1 MSFFTLKGFLH
12 CINSADMYDEK
23 CDQEAMITMTVDGG
37 RGILLLEVNPFCSF
51 FFIVGLLNFPFQ
63 CTYTAIFVLSN

>member
-1 MSFFTLKGFLH
+1 MRLDNLFLFLLKCCFH
-12 CINSADMYDEK
+12 CHSCINPADMYDEK

-51 FFIVGLLNFPFQ
+51 FLLLGF
-63 CTYTAIFVLSN
+63 